1 MFDAMDAAVFGTFG
15 QPAIFTR
22 GSVETP
28 CTVVVNYNLT
38 QFGDTINVS
47 NASAIVTVRVSEVAD
62 KPRRGDK
69 YTLENS
75 QVLRVD
81 GTPIHD
87 GLTWGSTVVIA

>member
-1 MFDAMDAAVFGTFG
+1 MDSAVFTTFG
-15 QPAIFTR
+15 QAAIHTR

-28 CTVVVNYNLT
+28 CTVVVDYNLI
-38 QFGDTINVS
+38 QFGDQINVS
-47 NASAIVTVRVSEVAD
+47 NASAIVTVRQSEIAD

-81 GTPIHD
+81 ATPIYD
-87 GLTWGSTVVIA
+87 GRVWGSTVVIV